1 MKQNK
6 IIWMMG
12 GSGSGK
18 STAAKVMRE
27 MGIFVIDADEVSHGI
42 LSKGGAAYDEVLA
55 FFGKAFLKDD
65 GEIDRRALG
74 KEVFSDEEKLSKLNE
89 ITHKHIK
96 AEILRLCEGKE
107 VAVIDAPLPPKE
119 FMEVY
124 HLLYIIAPSKVR
136 IKRIA
141 ERDGISEEYA
151 ALRLENQK
159 EIDEYI
165 VNADTIIENDGDIE
179 KFKAK
184 IRNWCEYE
192 KII

>member
-1 MKQNK
+1 MMQNRVY
-6 IIWMMG
+6 WMMG

-18 STAAKVMRE
+18 STAAEVMRE
-27 MGIFVIDADEVSHGI
+27 MGVFVIDADEVSHGV
-42 LSKGGAAYDEVLA
+42 LLKGGSAYGEVLN
-55 FFGKAFLKDD
+55 FFGKSFLKND

-74 KEVFSDEEKLSKLNE
+74 KEVFSDEGKLLKLNE

-107 VAVIDAPLPPKE
+107 VVLIDAPLPPTE

-124 HLLYIIAPSKVR
+124 HLLYILAPYKVR

-165 VNADTIIENDGDIE
+165 VNADTIIENDGDVQ

-184 IRNWCEYE
+184 IKNWCEYE